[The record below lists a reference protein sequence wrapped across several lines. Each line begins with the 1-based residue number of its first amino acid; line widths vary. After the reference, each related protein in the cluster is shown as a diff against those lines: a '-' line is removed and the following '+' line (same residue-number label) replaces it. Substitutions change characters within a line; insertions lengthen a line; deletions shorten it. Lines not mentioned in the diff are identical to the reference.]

1 MVTTTAMAE
10 LATPNLTLPTTTAM
24 AEFISGGIDEE
35 PLLIRRSYSYY
46 DRFLDYDREEGV
58 MPRRTGEGGRWIS
71 EGQLFIPPHPPG
83 RDLQKICFVVIQ
95 NEPVKFLEVSRSASG
110 PPGIPVG
117 HSE

>member
-1 MVTTTAMAE
+1 MAE

-58 MPRRTGEGGRWIS
+58 MPRRTGDWGDGFQS
-71 EGQLFIPPHPPG
+71 EGHFLSPPPTGEGFAENLFFRYPKRTGQNFRVIEERLRASGDPG
-83 RDLQKICFVVIQ
+83 RTQ
-95 NEPVKFLEVSRSASG
+95 
-110 PPGIPVG
+110 
-117 HSE
+117 